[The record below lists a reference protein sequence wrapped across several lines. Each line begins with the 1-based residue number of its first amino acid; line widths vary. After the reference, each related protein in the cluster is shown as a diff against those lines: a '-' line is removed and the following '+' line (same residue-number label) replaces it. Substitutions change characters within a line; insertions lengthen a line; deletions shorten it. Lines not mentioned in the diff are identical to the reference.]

1 MGFVAPVL
9 GAVGGALGLSGT
21 AATVG
26 GAVATG
32 LGAASAFNRDV
43 RRIALP
49 VLGGMAGGAA
59 LGGLGAG
66 AGGSCG
72 VLGVATACVS
82 HGALMGGVMGADMA
96 NKMNQQRQLV
106 KTQQRYYDERRNAVA
121 RQEAAIRQQ
130 EQVMNER
137 MHRAKLAQQ
146 SALNLEAE
154 RMARY
159 QRRALRG
166 RRRGLLDSLEQGDL
180 AQTLG

>member
-1 MGFVAPVL
+1 
-9 GAVGGALGLSGT
+9 
-21 AATVG
+21 
-26 GAVATG
+26 
-32 LGAASAFNRDV
+32 
-43 RRIALP
+43 
-49 VLGGMAGGAA
+49 
-59 LGGLGAG
+59 
-66 AGGSCG
+66 
-72 VLGVATACVS
+72 
-82 HGALMGGVMGADMA
+82 MGGVMGADMA